1 MHWTIEYTQEAA
13 ADLEELDHSRQ
24 IQVLRAI
31 RKVSANPLPQA
42 EGGYGKPLGNKHGRD
57 LTGLLKIK
65 LKALGIRVVYQLKRE
80 RGAMVIVVI
89 AVREDDAVY
98 RMADKRLRDG
108 KTQ

>member
-1 MHWTIEYTQEAA
+1 MHCAIEYTQEAA

-24 IQVLRAI
+24 ILVLRAI
-31 RKVSANPLPQA
+31 RKVSADPLPQA
-42 EGGYGKPLGNKHGRD
+42 KGGYGKPLGNKRGRD
-57 LTGLLKIK
+57 ITGLLKIK

-98 RMADKRLRDG
+98 KMADKRLRDG